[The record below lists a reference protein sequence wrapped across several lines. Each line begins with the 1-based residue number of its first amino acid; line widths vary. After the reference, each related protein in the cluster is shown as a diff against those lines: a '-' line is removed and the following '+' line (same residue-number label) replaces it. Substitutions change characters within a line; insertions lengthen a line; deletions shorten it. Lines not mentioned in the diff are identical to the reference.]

1 MSLKK
6 NLRRGQAALE
16 YFILFAVIGGLTL
29 IGVST
34 FLTQARNSA
43 YGLLNTATEQIIN
56 SAN

>member
-6 NLRRGQAALE
+6 NLRRAQAALE

-34 FLTQARNSA
+34 FLDQARGSA
-43 YGLLNTATEQIIN
+43 SGLLWRATEQILQ
-56 SAN
+56 